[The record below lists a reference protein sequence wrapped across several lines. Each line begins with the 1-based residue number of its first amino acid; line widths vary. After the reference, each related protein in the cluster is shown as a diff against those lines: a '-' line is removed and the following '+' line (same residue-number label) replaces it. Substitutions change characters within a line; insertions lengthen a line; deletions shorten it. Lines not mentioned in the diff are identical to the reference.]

1 MSVLMGN
8 LRNILDKCQEAA
20 DGKLSEEEQS
30 ALASR
35 VKGVFASMPMFNRVI
50 RLAETR
56 DWHAVEGALAN
67 YIDVQEASGHATS
80 ITQNASPYIDA
91 HSENVN
97 NVTSTSSATAMSSAT
112 FLEACQAVEEVNSLD
127 EEQKAELVDLLNGA
141 RKAKDDEGLAKE
153 AVKSLLDKAI
163 EFGFDALKAVL
174 PYVWG
179 LLLSLT

>member
-1 MSVLMGN
+1 MSGYMGN
-8 LRNILDKCQEAA
+8 LAIILEQCQRAA
-20 DGKLSEEEQS
+20 DGELSAEEQT
-30 ALASR
+30 ALASK
-35 VKGVFASMPMFNRVI
+35 VKGIFMSMPMFRDII
-50 RLAETR
+50 REASSR
-56 DWHAVEGALAN
+56 NWHVVEGALAN

-80 ITQNASPYIDA
+80 ITQNASPHIDA

-97 NVTSTSSATAMSSAT
+97 NVAATSSATAMSSAT
-112 FLEACQAVEEVNSLD
+112 FLEACQAVEEVDSLD

-141 RKAKDDEGLAKE
+141 RKAKGDEGLAKE